1 VLQNERRQPKRDLMI
16 RRDSTSKWHYSEEKQ
31 QRHFTC
37 QTDKCRTQTDILGE
51 YGYCPAAVGRTRG
64 SCFSDHF
71 DHELTHLEEIRT
83 AVADRNGRR
92 AVWEKMTVEAVS
104 RLEAL
109 GRHLRR
115 RLLGYPLTDVR
126 RTRVKKMSF
135 QQPLVADVSLK
146 EWYGMGL
153 FEWRGSETN
162 PKRIIAQSEIPFIRK
177 MVQRRHILIHN
188 LGVVDQDYLEL
199 SGDTHVRLDE
209 RIEIRSNETKR
220 FLENVKAMGLNLLD
234 NVEEGFSVEGD

>member
-1 VLQNERRQPKRDLMI
+1 
-16 RRDSTSKWHYSEEKQ
+16 
-31 QRHFTC
+31 
-37 QTDKCRTQTDILGE
+37 
-51 YGYCPAAVGRTRG
+51 
-64 SCFSDHF
+64 
-71 DHELTHLEEIRT
+71 
-83 AVADRNGRR
+83 
-92 AVWEKMTVEAVS
+92 
-104 RLEAL
+104 
-109 GRHLRR
+109 
-115 RLLGYPLTDVR
+115 
-126 RTRVKKMSF
+126 
-135 QQPLVADVSLK
+135 
-146 EWYGMGL
+146 MGL